1 MHKGPN
7 GIPAFDDYYC
17 ALDYSK
23 KVGKPIMI
31 DFTGKACINC
41 RKMEAEVWSNPEVKR
56 KLSEDFILV
65 SLYVD
70 KKNELPLDLQ
80 KEVLWNGS
88 SRKLKSVGDRW
99 SYLQNTKYQSSTQP
113 QYWIIDGDENHF
125 SDSSS
130 YDSDIDKY
138 IEWLDKGLGNFKNKK
153 N

>member
-1 MHKGPN
+1 
-7 GIPAFDDYYC
+7 
-17 ALDYSK
+17 
-23 KVGKPIMI
+23 
-31 DFTGKACINC
+31 
-41 RKMEAEVWSNPEVKR
+41 MEAEVWSNPEVKR

-113 QYWIIDGDENHF
+113 QYWIIDG
-125 SDSSS
+125 
-130 YDSDIDKY
+130 
-138 IEWLDKGLGNFKNKK
+138 G
-153 N
+153 